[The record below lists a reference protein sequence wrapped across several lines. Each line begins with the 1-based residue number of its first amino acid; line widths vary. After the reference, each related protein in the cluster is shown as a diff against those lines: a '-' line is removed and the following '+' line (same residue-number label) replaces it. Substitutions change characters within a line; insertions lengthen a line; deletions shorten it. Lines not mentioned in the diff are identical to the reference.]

1 MAQKQHLTAPDPD
14 QTSFPKGVPYI
25 IGNEVAE
32 RFSFYGMNAILAVF
46 LTKYLLDANG
56 NAAYMNDEH
65 ATEVV
70 HLFKASAYFFPIIGA
85 MVADIFWGK
94 YKTILLISLMYCL
107 GHGSLALMDLGPAT
121 GMWDMK
127 PFLYAGLILIA
138 IGAGGIK
145 PCVSAHVGDQFGASN
160 KGRLEQIFNWFY
172 FSINTG
178 AALSMIATPWLLE
191 HSGPALAFGIPGI
204 LMGIATIVFW
214 LGRNKFV
221 HVPASGWTKFK
232 EETFS
237 PAGMRALKNL
247 APLFLLFVASFW
259 AIFDQTAS
267 TWVLQAEEMD
277 RWVGDFEVLSSQLQS
292 VNAFLIMALIPVF
305 AFVIYPM
312 INKVY
317 KLTPL
322 RKIGIGLFLG
332 LAAAILS
339 ALIQV
344 AIDNKAP
351 TAAAALSQAL
361 ADAGI
366 TGEGNLSDL
375 VVVARDAGWTNV
387 QIRPYLADMPHMIWQ
402 ILAYVVL
409 TCSEI
414 MVSIVCLEFAYTQS
428 PLKMKSFIMGVYFLG
443 VSLGNLFVAGLSFG
457 LDKFRDSDG
466 NTLLEGASY
475 NWFFA
480 GVMGLSAILYL
491 FWAKS
496 YKGETFIQGSVNNSA
511 LEAEATA
518 EGTEAR

>member
-1 MAQKQHLTAPDPD
+1 MSERKYLTAPDPD
-14 QTSFPKGVPYI
+14 QKSFPSGIPFI
-25 IGNEVAE
+25 IGNELAE

-46 LTKYLLDANG
+46 LTGYLLDANG
-56 NAAYMNDEH
+56 DSAYMNDEQ
-65 ATEVV
+65 ATELV

-107 GHGSLALMDLGPAT
+107 GHGSLALMDLGPET

-138 IGAGGIK
+138 VGAGGIK
-145 PCVSAHVGDQFGASN
+145 PCVSAHVGDQFGEGN
-160 KGRLEQIFNWFY
+160 KDRLAQIFNWFY

-178 AALSMIATPWLLE
+178 AATSMIATPWLLE
-191 HSGPALAFGIPGI
+191 HTGPALAFGVPGI
-204 LMGIATIVFW
+204 LMGIATLMFW
-214 LGRNKFV
+214 LGRNRFV

-237 PAGMRALKNL
+237 QDGKRAIKNL
-247 APLFLLFVASFW
+247 APLFLIFVACFW

-267 TWVLQAEEMD
+267 TWVLQAQEMD
-277 RWVGDFEVLSSQLQS
+277 RWIGDFEVLSSQLQS

-305 AFVIYPM
+305 AFIIYPL
-312 INKVY
+312 INIVY

-332 LAAAILS
+332 LLAAVIS

-344 AIDNKAP
+344 SIESKSP
-351 TAAAALSQAL
+351 AAAAAFIQAL
-361 ADAGI
+361 NDAGI
-366 TGEGNLSDL
+366 HAEGSLAEIAIT
-375 VVVARDAGWTNV
+375 ARDAGWTNV

-409 TCSEI
+409 TSSEI

-443 VSLGNLFVAGLSFG
+443 VSFGNLFVAALNKG
-457 LDKFRDSDG
+457 LDSFRDDSG

-480 GVMGLSAILYL
+480 GLMGLATVAYVL
-491 FWAKS
+491 WAKT
-496 YKGETFIQGSVNNSA
+496 YKGNTYIQGVDNITHA
-511 LEAEATA
+511 IAEA
-518 EGTEAR
+518 EGTDAR

>member
-1 MAQKQHLTAPDPD
+1 MAEKQYLTAPDPKE
-14 QTSFPKGVPYI
+14 TKFPKGVPFI
-25 IGNEVAE
+25 IGNELAE
-32 RFSFYGMNAILAVF
+32 RFSFYGMNAILAIF

-56 NAAYMNDEH
+56 NAAYMNDEQ
-65 ATEVV
+65 ATEIV
-70 HLFKASAYFFPIIGA
+70 HLFKASAYFFPILGA
-85 MVADIFWGK
+85 MLADIFWGK

-145 PCVSAHVGDQFGASN
+145 PCVSAHVGDQFGEAN
-160 KGRLEQIFNWFY
+160 KDRLAQIFNWFY

-178 AALSMIATPWLLE
+178 AATSMIATPWLLE
-191 HSGPALAFGIPGI
+191 HHGPGLAFGIPGI
-204 LMGIATIVFW
+204 LMGLATFVFW

-221 HVPASGWTKFK
+221 HVPASGWAKFK
-232 EETFS
+232 KETFS
-237 PAGMRALKNL
+237 PDGLRALKNL
-247 APLFLLFVASFW
+247 APLFLIFVASFW

-277 RWVGDFEVLSSQLQS
+277 RWIGNFEVLSSQLQS

-305 AFVIYPM
+305 AFVIYPA
-312 INKVY
+312 INRFY

-322 RKIGIGLFLG
+322 RKIGIGLSLG
-332 LAAAILS
+332 LLAAIIS

-344 AIDNKAP
+344 AIDNKSPEAS
-351 TAAAALSQAL
+351 AALLQAL
-361 ADAGI
+361 TDAGVQAQ
-366 TGEGNLSDL
+366 GGLSDL
-375 VVVARDAGWTNV
+375 TLAARDAGWTNEE
-387 QIRPYLADMPHMIWQ
+387 IRPYLADMPHMIWQ

-409 TCSEI
+409 TSSEI

-443 VSLGNLFVAGLSFG
+443 VSFGNVFVALLNKG
-457 LDKFRDSDG
+457 LDSFRDDQG

-480 GVMGLSAILYL
+480 GIMGLSAVGFVL
-491 FWAKS
+491 WAKS
-496 YKGETFIQGSVNNSA
+496 YKGQTYIQGTASEA
-511 LEAEATA
+511 LKIESEA
-518 EGTEAR
+518 EGTEPR

>member
-1 MAQKQHLTAPDPD
+1 MGTKQHLTAPDPN
-14 QTSFPKGVPYI
+14 QTDFPSGIPFI
-25 IGNEVAE
+25 IGNELAE

-46 LTKYLLDANG
+46 LTQYLLDANG
-56 NAAYMNDEH
+56 NAAYMNNEQ
-65 ATEVV
+65 ATELV
-70 HLFKASAYFFPIIGA
+70 HLFKASAYFFPILGA

-107 GHGSLALMDLGPAT
+107 GHGSLALMDLGPKT
-121 GMWDMK
+121 GLWDMK

-145 PCVSAHVGDQFGASN
+145 PCVSAHVGDQFGEGN
-160 KGRLEQIFNWFY
+160 KHRLAQIFNWFY

-178 AALSMIATPWLLE
+178 AAASMIATPWLLE
-191 HSGPALAFGIPGI
+191 HKGPGFAFGVPGV
-204 LMGIATIVFW
+204 LMGLATLLFW
-214 LGRNKFV
+214 LGRNRFV
-221 HVPASGWTKFK
+221 HVPPSGWKKFK

-237 PAGMRALKNL
+237 PEGIRAIKNL
-247 APLFLLFVASFW
+247 APLFLIFVASFW

-277 RWVGDFEVLSSQLQS
+277 RWIGNTEILSSQLQS

-305 AFVIYPM
+305 AFVIYPL
-312 INKVY
+312 INTVY
-317 KLTPL
+317 RLTPL

-332 LAAAILS
+332 LAAAVIS

-344 AIDNKAP
+344 AIENKSPEASA
-351 TAAAALSQAL
+351 TLLQAL
-361 ADAGI
+361 NDAGI
-366 TGEGNLSDL
+366 SAEGRLSEL
-375 VVVARDAGWTNV
+375 VTAARDAGWTNE

-402 ILAYVVL
+402 IIAYVVL

-428 PLKMKSFIMGVYFLG
+428 PLKMKSFIMGIYFLG
-443 VSLGNLFVAGLSFG
+443 VSFGNLFVAGFNFG
-457 LDKFRDSDG
+457 LDKFRDADG
-466 NTLLEGASY
+466 NTVLEGSSY

-480 GVMGLSAILYL
+480 GLMGLFAVLYIL
-491 FWAKS
+491 WALT
-496 YKGETFIQGSVNNSA
+496 YKGETFIQGAQNDII
-511 LEAEATA
+511 EAESTA

>member
-1 MAQKQHLTAPDPD
+1 MGEKQYLTAPDPK
-14 QTSFPKGVPYI
+14 QTKFPRGVPFI

-46 LTKYLLDANG
+46 LTQYLLDASG
-56 NAAYMNDEH
+56 KSAYMNDEH

-85 MVADIFWGK
+85 MIADIFWGK

-107 GHGSLALMDLGPAT
+107 GHGSLALMDLGPKT

-145 PCVSAHVGDQFGASN
+145 PCVSAHVGDQFGKSN
-160 KGRLEQIFNWFY
+160 EHRLAQIFNWFY

-178 AALSMIATPWLLE
+178 AATSMIATPWLLE
-191 HSGPALAFGIPGI
+191 HTGPTLAFGIPGI
-204 LMGIATIVFW
+204 LMGLATLVFW
-214 LGRNKFV
+214 LGRNTFV
-221 HVPASGWTKFK
+221 HVPASGWKKFK
-232 EETFS
+232 KETFS
-237 PAGMRALKNL
+237 PDGVRALKNL

-277 RWVGDFEVLSSQLQS
+277 RWVGDVEVLSSQLQS

-305 AFVIYPM
+305 AFIIYPLL
-312 INKVY
+312 NKVIP
-317 KLTPL
+317 LTPL
-322 RKIGIGLFLG
+322 RKIGIGLTLG
-332 LAAAILS
+332 LLAAVIS

-344 AIDNKAP
+344 AIESKAP
-351 TAAAALSQAL
+351 AAAAELSKAL
-361 ADAGI
+361 SEAGI
-366 TGEGNLSDL
+366 TAHGSLSEL
-375 VVVARDAGWTNV
+375 TIAARDAGWTNI

-443 VSLGNLFVAGLSFG
+443 VSLGNIFVAALNMG
-457 LDKFRDSDG
+457 LDQFRNENG
-466 NTLLEGASY
+466 ETMLEGASY

-480 GVMGLSAILYL
+480 GIMGVSTIAFVL
-491 FWAKS
+491 WAKS
-496 YKGETFIQGSVNNSA
+496 YKGKTFIQGDEL
-511 LEAEATA
+511 LENETLA
-518 EGTEAR
+518 EGTEPR